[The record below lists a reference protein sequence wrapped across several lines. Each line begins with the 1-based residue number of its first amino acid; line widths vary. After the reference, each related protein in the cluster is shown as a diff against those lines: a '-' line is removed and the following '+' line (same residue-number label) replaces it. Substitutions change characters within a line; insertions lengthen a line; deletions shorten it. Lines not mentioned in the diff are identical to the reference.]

1 MEFNEVNM
9 DLIQLLFVIIGLLVG
24 SFLNVCISR
33 IPLRKSVIFP
43 RSTCP
48 SCSQQIKFYDNIPII
63 SFVFLGGRCRLC
75 KERIFWQYPVVE
87 ILTGTIFWITYLS
100 YGGQVRLFVLLM
112 FFSALI
118 VLIFIDLNER
128 ILPNIITLPGI
139 LVGTAFSFW
148 IPIDDPTGLFVLK
161 SLGISEQ
168 LEWRVSFTNSLLGI
182 IFCAGFFW
190 LVAGIYL
197 YLRKSEGM
205 GGGDIK
211 LMGMIG
217 GFLGVKV
224 ALLTIMLGSILGTL
238 IGLSFIKI
246 MKKDIKYELPFGSF
260 LGAAAIVSALWGQ
273 QIISWYSNLVY
284 SIRIQGF

>member
-1 MEFNEVNM
+1 M
-9 DLIQLLFVIIGLLVG
+9 DLIQLLFVIIGLLLG

-33 IPLRKSVIFP
+33 IPLCKSVIFP
-43 RSTCP
+43 RSICP
-48 SCSQQIKFYDNIPII
+48 SCSQQIKFYDNIPVI

-75 KERIFWQYPVVE
+75 KARISWQYPVVE
-87 ILTGTIFWITYLS
+87 ILTGTIFWITYLT
-100 YGGQVRLFVLLM
+100 YGAQVRSFILLM
-112 FFSALI
+112 FFSSLI

-139 LVGTAFSFW
+139 LLATACSFW
-148 IPIDDPTGLFVLK
+148 ISIDDPTGLFVLK

-182 IFCAGFFW
+182 FLCGGFFW
-190 LVAGIYL
+190 IVAGIYL
-197 YLRKSEGM
+197 YLKKSEGM

-211 LMGMIG
+211 LIGMIG
-217 GFLGVKV
+217 GFLGVK
-224 ALLTIMLGSILGTL
+224 LGFLTIMIGSILGTL

-246 MKKDIKYELPFGSF
+246 MNKDIKYELPFGSF
-260 LGAAAIVSALWGQ
+260 LGGAAIVSALWGQ
-273 QIISWYSNLVY
+273 QIISWYSNVVN

>member
-1 MEFNEVNM
+1 M

-33 IPLRKSVIFP
+33 IPLRKSIVSP
-43 RSTCP
+43 RSICP
-48 SCSQQIKFYDNIPII
+48 NCSQQIKFYDNIPII
-63 SFVFLGGRCRLC
+63 SFVFLSGRCRFC
-75 KERIFWQYPVVE
+75 KAGIFWQYPIVE
-87 ILTGTIFWITYLS
+87 IITGLIFWITYLS
-100 YGGQVRLFVLLM
+100 YGAQVRSFVLLI

-139 LVGTAFSFW
+139 LVGIACSFW
-148 IPIDDPTGLFVLK
+148 ISIDDPTGLFVLK

-168 LEWRVSFTNSLLGI
+168 IEWRVSFTNSLLGI
-182 IFCAGFFW
+182 IVCGGFFW
-190 LVAGIYL
+190 LVASIYL
-197 YLRKSEGM
+197 YLKKIEGM

-217 GFLGVKV
+217 AFLGVKV
-224 ALLTIMLGSILGTL
+224 TLLTIVIGSMLGTL

-246 MKKDIKYELPFGSF
+246 MNKDIKYELPFGSF
-260 LGAAAIVSALWGQ
+260 LGVAAIFSALWGA
-273 QIISWYSNLVY
+273 QIISWYLNLVN
-284 SIRIQGF
+284 SIRIQVF